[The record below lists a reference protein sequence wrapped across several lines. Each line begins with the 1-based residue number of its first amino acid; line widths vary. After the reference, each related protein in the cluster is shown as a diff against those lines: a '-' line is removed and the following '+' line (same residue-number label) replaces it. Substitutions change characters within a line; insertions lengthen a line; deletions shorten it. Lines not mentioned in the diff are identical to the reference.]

1 MGQRD
6 RPPSLK
12 TGGNY
17 TSAFQSSNALIGVR
31 LMQTFGLPEG
41 LARSLIDEVLDR
53 ASFGVWDLLYK
64 GADTFGDPTFDEVA
78 VEDTIR
84 LLRRAGVS
92 KVSLHDVDVGL
103 CPWKTPKRA
112 DRDKRA
118 EVLIHALG
126 EERRISV
133 WMYTPCSFKHPVV
146 RAGSL
151 TSNDARVR
159 RATLIKILEAVD
171 RAEQFGATYLTLWL
185 GRDGAEVDAVIDPK
199 TAYDRIAE
207 ALTVVCAYIRQ
218 HGYKVRLTLEPKP
231 NEPRGDIY
239 VSTVGTALAIIGLL
253 SPEDQEMVSVNP
265 ELLQHEA
272 MAGLNG
278 FHAMGI
284 LAAANKLAF
293 LHLGGQTPLRYDMD
307 HFFCGGNSC
316 LKSSFY
322 VMLGAERYMP
332 KGVLEFD
339 CHPFRTD
346 AGPTSREEFIYANLI
361 MAGAMRRKAR
371 GFLALP
377 GAQELLE
384 QHEQSMGFGI
394 PTNVDDPTFW
404 DHLMVDNITQLPT
417 VAGPTACELDM
428 MVNLC
433 LLGHLPAAA

>member
-1 MGQRD
+1 MH
-6 RPPSLK
+6 
-12 TGGNY
+12 
-17 TSAFQSSNALIGVR
+17 
-31 LMQTFGLPEG
+31 TFGLPEELAHG
-41 LARSLIDEVLDR
+41 LIKEVLDR
-53 ASFGVWDLLYK
+53 ASFGIWDILYK
-64 GADTFGDPTFDEVA
+64 GADTFGDPTFDEVTA
-78 VEDTIR
+78 EGAFR
-84 LLRRAGVS
+84 LLRGAGVR

-103 CPWKTPKRA
+103 CPWKTPSRA
-112 DRDKRA
+112 DRDRRA
-118 EVLIHALG
+118 EELIQTLG
-126 EERRISV
+126 EESRINV

-151 TSNDARVR
+151 TSNNTEVR
-159 RATLIKILEAVD
+159 RIALKKVLEAVD

-185 GRDGAEVDAVIDPK
+185 GRDGSEVDALIDPK
-199 TAYDRIAE
+199 TAYKRIAE
-207 ALTVVCAYIRQ
+207 ALTIVCAYIRRQ
-218 HGYKVRLTLEPKP
+218 GYKVRLTLEPKP

-284 LAAANKLAF
+284 LAAAKKLAF

-332 KGVLEFD
+332 EGVLEFD

-346 AGPTSREEFIYANLI
+346 ARPTSREEFIYANLI

-377 GAQELLE
+377 GAQELLA
-384 QHEQSMGFGI
+384 QHEQSLGFGME
-394 PTNVDDPTFW
+394 TNIEDPAFW
-404 DHLMVDNITQLPT
+404 AHLAIEDVTELPE
-417 VAGPTACELDM
+417 VSGPTACELDM
-428 MVNLC
+428 MVNLW